1 MNRLRKKEI
10 ISLANQFFD
19 IIILGASKEGLSVYK
34 KLKQTE
40 FGRTVQLI
48 SERFPASVEDTS
60 NFITGKVAFI
70 SYNHGMMGITL
81 DSDQGIPRI
90 FCHNLI
96 IATGECP
103 KKFPKLGPT
112 VDQIYYNAVD
122 IPEDSKSA
130 AAVVY
135 GDTEYAAKMALTLR
149 KKYKYVYLCT
159 KSFEPK
165 YSYQVRKRLKEATNV
180 AHLPGCQIAEYDG
193 SKGKLTKVTLDTY
206 ETITCKALYVDIGRT
221 PDLSAFPN
229 TRYRLF
235 AVNEDSK
242 IITDENCQTLVP
254 KVFAVGAVST
264 GYNINK
270 EKALIKLLKN

>member
-1 MNRLRKKEI
+1 ME
-10 ISLANQFFD
+10 NQFFD

-40 FGRTVQLI
+40 FGKTVQLI
-48 SERFPASVEDTS
+48 SERFPASVEDPS
-60 NFITGKVAFI
+60 KFITGKVAFV
-70 SYNHGMMGITL
+70 SYNHGMMSITL

-90 FCHNLI
+90 FTHNLI

-103 KKFPKLGPT
+103 KKFPKLGPN
-112 VDQIYYNAVD
+112 VDQIYYNASD
-122 IPEDSKSA
+122 LPEDYKG

-149 KKYKYVYLCT
+149 RKYKYVYLCT
-159 KSFEPK
+159 NIFEPK
-165 YSYQVRKRLKEATNV
+165 YSYNVRKRLKEATNV
-180 AHLPGCQIAEYDG
+180 AQLPGCKITEYDG

-229 TRYRLF
+229 TKYRLF
-235 AVNEDSK
+235 AVNDEQK
-242 IITDENCQTLVP
+242 IVTDENCQTFVP

-264 GYNINK
+264 GYTINK

>member
-1 MNRLRKKEI
+1 ME
-10 ISLANQFFD
+10 NQFFD

-40 FGRTVQLI
+40 FGKTVQLI

-60 NFITGKVAFI
+60 KFITGKVAFV
-70 SYNHGMMGITL
+70 SYNHGMMSITL
-81 DSDQGIPRI
+81 DTDKGIPKI
-90 FCHNLI
+90 FTHNLI

-112 VDQIYYNAVD
+112 VDQIYYNASDLPVD
-122 IPEDSKSA
+122 YKGTA
-130 AAVVY
+130 TVVY

-149 KKYKYVYLCT
+149 RKYKYVYLCT
-159 KSFEPK
+159 KAFEPK
-165 YSYQVRKRLKEATNV
+165 YSYNVRKRLKEATNV

-193 SKGKLTKVTLDTY
+193 KQGNLVNVTLDTY
-206 ETITCKALYVDIGRT
+206 EKITCKALYVDIGRT

-235 AVNEDSK
+235 AVNDEQK